1 LKNIILF
8 LLVVSSIFADA
19 KVYMGAGYGM
29 FDETFK
35 SGIDAKNSTDLA
47 QIKIGYGQ
55 RDAYSVEMSF
65 EYMQNS
71 SKIFSS
77 TTSNSLDGNK
87 YGMNVSLIKAFD
99 FDIYMLPYIKA
110 GFGAGYFDIERTLQD
125 KTFYSSLNIGT
136 GFLIPMG
143 ESFDLE
149 LAYEHRHTSYQ
160 SIDTVVEKIN
170 YQSGSNIAYFGF
182 NARF

>member
-1 LKNIILF
+1 LKKIILF
-8 LLVVSSIFADA
+8 LLVTSSIFADA
-19 KVYMGAGYGM
+19 KVYVGVGYGM

-35 SGIDAKNSTDLA
+35 SEKKEKNSTELA
-47 QIKIGYGQ
+47 QIKIGYGK
-55 RDAYSVEMSF
+55 REAYAVEISL

-77 TTSNSLDGNK
+77 ASSSSIDGDK
-87 YGMNVSLIKAFD
+87 YGMNVSLLKAFD
-99 FDIYMLPYIKA
+99 FDIHVLPYMKV
-110 GFGAGYFDIERTLQD
+110 GFGSGYFDIDRALQD
-125 KTFYSSLNIGT
+125 RIFYSSLNIGT
-136 GFLIPMG
+136 GIFIPMG
-143 ESFDLE
+143 ENFDLE